1 MDLELTKAIV
11 FGVVGGLGIFL
22 LGMKNMSEGMQA
34 VAGDKIRKMINA
46 VTNNRF
52 IGCGV
57 GIAVT
62 SLIQSSSV
70 TTVMVVGMV
79 NAGLMTLQQ
88 AIGVILGANIGT
100 TVTAWILVL
109 EIGKYGLPL
118 LGVSA
123 FFLLFSKR
131 ERVRYTATMFLGL
144 GMVFFGLELM
154 KTGFDPL
161 REFPEF
167 KEWFTRF
174 SPDSGWFGIIK
185 CALVGAI
192 ITAIVQSSSAT
203 IGVTMGLAYTGII
216 NYHTAA
222 AIVLGVNVGTT
233 ITAILASIGANSN
246 AKRAA
251 YAHTIINVIGVLW
264 IFPIFW
270 YYISLVER
278 FVHIDPTTS
287 VVKDGST
294 TFPHALEAIAIT
306 HTGFNL
312 VNGLLFLPFI
322 TYLNKFL
329 FILVPVKKFPEA
341 HHLKFLDV
349 RMLDTP
355 AIGIQQSQQEIV
367 HMGDEIEHMLTLLKP
382 FLDGQMDDNKIKEE
396 IFDLEK
402 HQDYT
407 QKEIVEFL
415 GNLMTGTIP
424 YEVMEKGRRQLRI
437 ADENESIS
445 DYITN
450 ILKLILKMRNTNQR
464 MTETGIKQILDLHT
478 QVAEYIHFVNQA
490 VREENKEI
498 LTRGVTQSKSITH
511 LMKKY
516 RASHLD
522 RVGTGQAS
530 PLSSLIYTD
539 ILNAYRRIKDH
550 AFNIVEV
557 ISGEK

>member
-1 MDLELTKAIV
+1 MDLESITQII

-52 IGCGV
+52 TGCGV
-57 GIAVT
+57 GIAIT

-109 EIGKYGLPL
+109 EIGKYGLPM

-131 ERVRYTATMFLGL
+131 ERIRYTATMFLGL

-154 KTGFDPL
+154 KTGFNPL
-161 REFPEF
+161 SNLPEF
-167 KEWFTRF
+167 KEWFSRF

-185 CALVGAI
+185 CALVGMI
-192 ITAIVQSSSAT
+192 LTAIVQSSSAT
-203 IGVTMGLAYTGII
+203 VGVTMGLAYTGII
-216 NYHTAA
+216 NYHAA
-222 AIVLGVNVGTT
+222 AALVLGVNIGTT
-233 ITAILASIGANSN
+233 ITAILASIGATNN

-251 YAHTIINVIGVLW
+251 YAHTIVNVIGVLW

-270 YYISLVER
+270 YYVSFIER
-278 FVHIDPTTS
+278 FVPVDPATS
-287 VVKDGST
+287 VVKDGAK
-294 TFPHALEAIAIT
+294 TFPYVLEAIALT

-312 VNGLLFLPFI
+312 ANGLVFLPFI
-322 TYLNKFL
+322 TYFNKLL
-329 FILVPVKKFPEA
+329 FILVPVKKYAEV

-355 AIGIQQSQQEIV
+355 AIGIQQSQKEIV
-367 HMGDEIEHMLTLLKP
+367 HMGEEIEHMLDLLKN
-382 FLDGQMDDNKIKEE
+382 FINGQTANKKTEEE

-402 HQDYT
+402 HQDMT

-415 GNLMTGTIP
+415 GDLMTGTITH
-424 YEVMEKGRRQLRI
+424 EVMEKGRRQLRM
-437 ADENESIS
+437 ADELESIS

-450 ILKLILKMRNTNQR
+450 ILKLILKMRDTNQR
-464 MTETGIKQILDLHT
+464 MTEDGRKQILDLHV
-478 QVAEYIHFVNQA
+478 QVSQYIHFVVQA
-490 VREENKEI
+490 IREENQEI
-498 LTRGVTQSKSITH
+498 LTSGITQSKAITH

-522 RVGTGQAS
+522 RVETGHAT

-539 ILNAYRRIKDH
+539 MLNAYRRIKDH

-557 ISGEK
+557 LSGEK

>member
-1 MDLELTKAIV
+1 MDVKLVSEIV

-46 VTNNRF
+46 VTNNRL

-57 GIAVT
+57 GVAVT

-109 EIGKYGLPL
+109 EIGKYGLPM

-123 FFLLFSKR
+123 FFFLFSKR

-154 KTGFDPL
+154 KTGFNPL
-161 REFPEF
+161 SDLPEF
-167 KEWFTRF
+167 KEWLTRF
-174 SPDSGWFGIIK
+174 SPDSGWFGILK
-185 CALVGAI
+185 CALVGTI

-203 IGVTMGLAYTGII
+203 VGVTMGLAYTGII

-222 AIVLGVNVGTT
+222 ALVLGVNVGTT

-251 YAHTIINVIGVLW
+251 YAHTIVNVIGVLW

-270 YYISLVER
+270 YYVSMVER
-278 FVHIDPTTS
+278 FVHIDPTTP

-294 TFPHALEAIAIT
+294 TFPHVLEAIAIT

-312 VNGLLFLPFI
+312 ANGLIFLPFI
-322 TYLNKFL
+322 TYFNKLL
-329 FILVPVKKFPEA
+329 FMLVPEKKYKELT
-341 HHLKFLDV
+341 HLTFLDV

-355 AIGIQQSQQEIV
+355 AIALQQSQNEILR
-367 HMGDEIEHMLTLLKP
+367 MGEEVEHMLALLK
-382 FLDGQMDDNKIKEE
+382 DNLNNQTSDIKKQEE
-396 IFDLEK
+396 IFEIEK
-402 HQDYT
+402 HHDLS

-415 GNLMTGTIP
+415 GHILTGTIP
-424 YEVMEKGRRQLRI
+424 HDVMNRGRRQLRM
-437 ADENESIS
+437 ADEYESIS
-445 DYITN
+445 DYVTN
-450 ILKLILKMRNTNQR
+450 ILKLILKMHNTNQR
-464 MTETGIKQILDLHT
+464 MTEQGVKEILDLHNH
-478 QVAEYIHFVNQA
+478 VADYIHFVNQA
-490 VREENKEI
+490 VRVENKEI
-498 LTRGVTQSKSITH
+498 LTSGVTQGESITH

-516 RASHLD
+516 RSTHLD
-522 RVGTGQAS
+522 RVGTGHAT

-550 AFNIVEV
+550 SFNIVEV
-557 ISGEK
+557 LSGEK